1 MVCSTQQGRGARA
14 RSGGCGPSGRWGGVY
29 VGARGC
35 GVGAGLKASG
45 AGEAPSST
53 VPRRLPGAG
62 TAVGGSL
69 SLLYP
74 AISLSLPPSLPPS
87 FSLSLLACASAAPCT
102 IAEGRQRRAQSP
114 RHPAT
119 RRACGARARTVSATG
134 AGGLHPLPLSHARIL
149 ARARALAHRG
159 GGTSR
164 RALARDPLMRPRS
177 HASAIFVS
185 PHTAERVSASGGSE
199 SVPKERCVIL
209 GGVEG
214 ARARAARGHA
224 PAAALR
230 SARASQRAPRR
241 PPPWP
246 RGSPWRPRWPRRA
259 GACRV
264 ARRPWTPR

>member
-1 MVCSTQQGRGARA
+1 MGWGVSGCAWVWGGCGAQSQRRGRGAKQRGA
-14 RSGGCGPSGRWGGVY
+14 ATPAWCWNRRWRLSVPPLS
-29 VGARGC
+29 RG
-35 GVGAGLKASG
+35 
-45 AGEAPSST
+45 
-53 VPRRLPGAG
+53 
-62 TAVGGSL
+62 
-69 SLLYP
+69 
-74 AISLSLPPSLPPS
+74 ISLPPSLPPS
-87 FSLSLLACASAAPCT
+87 LFLSLSLLACASAAPCT
-102 IAEGRQRRAQSP
+102 IAEGRQRRARSP

-134 AGGLHPLPLSHARIL
+134 AGGLLPLPLSHARIL